1 VGTRAHD
8 ASGAPPAGLGVVRSG
23 APPSILALRRGVLLV
38 AAPTALVAVLA
49 GLARLGIDTGWGGS
63 RAPWHGPLF
72 VVGVFATLIGLERA
86 VALGARWAYAAPVL
100 GAAAAVALL
109 GRMPIAPWIAAASTL
124 VLIAVNIVIARRVVA
139 GFTALMALGSIVL
152 AGGTVAWA
160 AGRPVFAVAPAWLA
174 FFVLTIVAERV
185 ELSRLA
191 RVPAWAGRLVVVVG
205 AVAAI
210 AACAAVHGAPGAT
223 RVLGG
228 AMVLLALWQ
237 LRFDLARRT
246 VRGVGLPR
254 FAAIAILSGT
264 GWLLA
269 AGALMA
275 ASGLPA
281 AGPIYDA
288 VLHAVLIGFVL
299 AMVMAH
305 APIILPAVARIDVP
319 YHCGMYAPLLVLHG
333 GLVVRVIGDLAGLAA
348 LRQVGGVASGVALAL
363 LPLAIGWARR
373 AARPISR
380 IP

>member
-1 VGTRAHD
+1 V
-8 ASGAPPAGLGVVRSG
+8 SGAPASLR
-23 APPSILALRRGVLLV
+23 LRRGVLLV
-38 AAPTALVAVLA
+38 VAPTALVAVLA
-49 GLARLGIDTGWGGS
+49 GLARLGIATGWGVS

-72 VVGVFATLIGLERA
+72 VIGVFATLIGLERA

-109 GRMPIAPWIAAASTL
+109 GRMPVAPWIAAASTL
-124 VLIAVNIVIARRVVA
+124 VSIVVNLAIARRVAA

-160 AGRPVFAVAPAWLA
+160 AGRPVFEVAPAWLA

-191 RVPAWAGRLVVVVG
+191 RVPAWAGRVVVALG
-205 AVAAI
+205 AAAAI
-210 AACAAVHGAPGAT
+210 AACASVHGLPWAT
-223 RVLGG
+223 RVLG
-228 AMVLLALWQ
+228 ASMALLALWQ

-254 FAAIAILSGT
+254 FAAVAILTGT

-275 ASGLPA
+275 AVGLPA
-281 AGPIYDA
+281 AGPLYDA

-319 YHCGMYAPLLVLHG
+319 FHRAMYAPLLVLHG
-333 GLVVRVIGDLAGLAA
+333 GLIVRVIGDLAGFAA
-348 LRQVGGVASGVALAL
+348 WRQVGAVGSGVALAL
-363 LPLAIGWARR
+363 LPLVIGWARL
-373 AARPISR
+373 ARRVGRVSR